1 MDSTPKQVVRTQ
13 WLLLFSVLIIAVCG
27 LIYELIAGTLASY
40 VLGDSITQF
49 SLIIGTYMFSMGIGS
64 FLSKYFTRNLI
75 SWFVQ
80 VELLVGLIGGI
91 SAPLLFVLFPV
102 IDGFQFLLLFLVV
115 IIGTLVGIEIPL
127 LLKILKDKLSFNE
140 LVSRVFTF
148 DYIGA
153 LLASIVFPLL
163 FVPHLGLI
171 RTSLFFGIINVVV
184 SIILCYYF
192 SEQIKRVALLKL
204 TAFLVLIGQVI
215 AFAFADD
222 IMDFGDELSYQDKVV
237 FAKSTPYQRIVLT
250 KNREELRLF
259 LNSNLQFSS
268 KDEYRYHEA
277 LVHPAMSNVKQVKN
291 VLVLGGGDGLAVR
304 EILKYPG
311 VERIHLVDLDPEM
324 TRLFSSNKMLSA
336 LNEHSL
342 TNPKVTIEN
351 KDAFI
356 WMKESQTTY
365 DCVIIDFPDPSSFG
379 LGKLYSNTFYNLLK
393 QVLHPLSVVV
403 IQSTSPLVAPKSFW
417 CVNKT
422 LNACGFRTLPYHNF
436 VPSFGE
442 WGYIMASQQAPL
454 GIPDTFAVPA
464 RYISKPV
471 FQQMATFSN
480 DMLTK
485 DTLEINKLN
494 NQALVKYFEQEW
506 RHYTDR

>member
-1 MDSTPKQVVRTQ
+1 MDSTQQQAAKTQ
-13 WLLLFSVLIIAVCG
+13 WLLLFSVLIIAICG

-64 FLSKYFTRNLI
+64 FLSKYFNKNLLK
-75 SWFVQ
+75 WFVQ
-80 VELLVGLIGGI
+80 VELLVGLVGGI

-127 LLKILKDKLSFNE
+127 LLKILKDKLSFND

-171 RTSLFFGIINVVV
+171 RTSLFFGIINIVVG
-184 SIILCYYF
+184 IILCYYF
-192 SEQIKRVALLKL
+192 QSQIKRVALLKL
-204 TAFLVLIGQVI
+204 AAFLILIFEVF
-215 AFAFADD
+215 AFAFADE
-222 IMDFGDELSYQDKVV
+222 IMDYGDQLSYQDKVI

-250 KNREELRLF
+250 KNKEELRLF

-268 KDEYRYHEA
+268 RDEYSYHEA
-277 LVHPAMSNVKQVKN
+277 LVHPAMNNIAQAKK

-304 EILKYPG
+304 EILKYPS
-311 VERIHLVDLDPEM
+311 VEQIHLVDLDPEM
-324 TRLFSSNKMLSA
+324 TKIFSNHTMLAHLNDSA
-336 LNEHSL
+336 LL
-342 TNPKVTIEN
+342 NPKVSVEN
-351 KDAFI
+351 IDAFI
-356 WMKESQTTY
+356 WLKQNKVAY

-393 QVLHPLSVVV
+393 NALHPLSVIV
-403 IQSTSPLVAPKSFW
+403 IQSTSP
-417 CVNKT
+417 
-422 LNACGFRTLPYHNF
+422 
-436 VPSFGE
+436 
-442 WGYIMASQQAPL
+442 
-454 GIPDTFAVPA
+454 
-464 RYISKPV
+464 
-471 FQQMATFSN
+471 
-480 DMLTK
+480 
-485 DTLEINKLN
+485 
-494 NQALVKYFEQEW
+494 
-506 RHYTDR
+506 